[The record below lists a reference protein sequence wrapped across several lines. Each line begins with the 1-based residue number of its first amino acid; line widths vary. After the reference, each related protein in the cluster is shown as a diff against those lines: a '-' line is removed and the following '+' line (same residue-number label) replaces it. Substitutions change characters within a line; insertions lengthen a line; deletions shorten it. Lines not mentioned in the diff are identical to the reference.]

1 MDRIEPKYLAPEQ
14 AANIYRLALAQI
26 EARALEAWIN
36 LQLEP
41 ASQARQA
48 VYEELLAQRELVEK
62 DGGLWLYPL
71 T

>member
-48 VYEELLAQRELVEK
+48 VYEELLAQRAVIER
-62 DGGLWLYPL
+62 DAAPWL
-71 T
+71 